1 MLFSGHFDRSSGL
14 VVKLSETSSEE
25 PMAKLPSLWPRRK
38 QALVQDSP
46 PNLFAA
52 YAPTESDTELN
63 ASFEALRQAIYG
75 ELDRG
80 AAGRG
85 TIVFREH
92 GKLAT
97 ESQNVR
103 PYFFVQAQGEDGW
116 LFERS
121 GSGWIISRAA
131 KIASQELFIRRAPV
145 DIVAVYRHPERDVTR
160 VVSPLFGEAL
170 LPQLVY
176 QEKLWPFL
184 AL

>member
-1 MLFSGHFDRSSGL
+1 
-14 VVKLSETSSEE
+14 
-25 PMAKLPSLWPRRK
+25 MAKLPSLWPRRK
-38 QALVQDSP
+38 QALVHDSP

-52 YAPTESDTELN
+52 YTPTQSDADLN
-63 ASFEALRQAIYG
+63 ASFDNLRQAIYS

-80 AAGRG
+80 QAANGKV
-85 TIVFREH
+85 VFREH

-97 ESQNVR
+97 EGQNVR
-103 PYFFVQAQGEDGW
+103 PYFFVQAPGEDGW

-131 KIASQELFIRRAPV
+131 KIGSQELFIRRAPV
-145 DIVAVYRHPERDVTR
+145 DIVAVYRHAERDLTR